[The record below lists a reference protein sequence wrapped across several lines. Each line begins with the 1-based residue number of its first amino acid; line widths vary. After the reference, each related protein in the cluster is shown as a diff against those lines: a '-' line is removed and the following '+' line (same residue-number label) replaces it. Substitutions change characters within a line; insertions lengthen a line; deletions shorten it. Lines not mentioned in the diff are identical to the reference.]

1 MAGLVAGRPQTDAGS
16 VCVFNVRASEPEKTN
31 WELQNQ
37 EANCS
42 DGKISFT
49 VMGHLGR
56 RE

>member
-1 MAGLVAGRPQTDAGS
+1 MAGPVAGRPQTDAGS

-49 VMGHLGR
+49 VMGHVGR